1 MVKIVSNTVLENP
14 EDQKLVTLAT
24 NTLARSSA
32 QSAAA
37 LRDTT
42 GRTYVA
48 INVASPSLNLDAFE
62 AVLTVAL
69 ASGITGI
76 EAVVACG
83 VKPANLAAIKDFAAT
98 ATVFYID
105 ASGEIAAL

>member
-1 MVKIVSNTVLENP
+1 MNNS
-14 EDQKLVTLAT
+14 EDAKLVTLAT
-24 NTLARSSA
+24 NTLGRSGAA
-32 QSAAA
+32 QAAA

-48 INVASPSLNLDAFE
+48 INVVSPSLNLDAFE

-76 EAVVACG
+76 ESVVATG
-83 VKPANLAAIKDFAAT
+83 AKPSNVKAIKDFAPT

-105 ASGEIAAL
+105 SKGEEHSL

>member
-1 MVKIVSNTVLENP
+1 MKLIHEMANP
-14 EDQKLVTLAT
+14 EDTKLVTLAT
-24 NTLARSSA
+24 NTLARSGA
-32 QSAAA
+32 REAAA

-48 INVASPSLNLDAFE
+48 VNVVSPSLNLDAFE

-76 EAVVACG
+76 ESVVATG
-83 VKPANLAAIKDFAAT
+83 AQPRNVKAIKDFAPT
-98 ATVFYID
+98 ATVFYISAD
-105 ASGEIAAL
+105 GQELSL

>member
-1 MVKIVSNTVLENP
+1 MNNP
-14 EDQKLVTLAT
+14 EDLKLVTLAT
-24 NTLARSSA
+24 NTLARSGAA
-32 QSAAA
+32 QAAA

-48 INVASPSLNLDAFE
+48 INVQSPSLHLDAFE

-76 EAVVACG
+76 ESVVATG
-83 VKPANLAAIKDFAAT
+83 TAPANVKAIKDFAPS
-98 ATVFYID
+98 ATVFYIAPD
-105 ASGEIAAL
+105 GQEAQL

>member
-1 MVKIVSNTVLENP
+1 MTMNNP
-14 EDQKLVTLAT
+14 EDTKLLTLAT
-24 NTLARSSA
+24 STLARSGA
-32 QSAAA
+32 DQAAA

-48 INVASPSLNLDAFE
+48 INVKSPALNLDAFE

-76 EAVVACG
+76 ESVVAVG
-83 VKPANLAAIKDFAAT
+83 LKAENSAAIKGFAPDAT
-98 ATVFYID
+98 IFYID
-105 ASGEIAAL
+105 ASGAEITL

>member
-1 MVKIVSNTVLENP
+1 MNNA
-14 EDQKLVTLAT
+14 EDNKLVILAT

-32 QSAAA
+32 KQAAA
-37 LRDTT
+37 LRDNT

-48 INVASPSLNLDAFE
+48 INVATHGLTLDAFE

-76 EAVVACG
+76 ESVVAVG
-83 VKPANLAAIKDFAAT
+83 EEPANSAVIKGFSPDAT
-98 ATVFYID
+98 IFFINGD
-105 ASGEIAAL
+105 GQERAL

>member
-1 MVKIVSNTVLENP
+1 MNNP
-14 EDQKLVTLAT
+14 EDTKLVTLAT
-24 NTLARSSA
+24 NTLARSGS
-32 QSAAA
+32 QQAAA

-48 INVASPSLNLDAFE
+48 INVSSPSLSLDAFE

-76 EAVVACG
+76 ESVVATG
-83 VKPANLAAIKDFAAT
+83 DQPANVKAIKDFAPT

-105 ASGEIAAL
+105 SSGQELSL

>member
-1 MVKIVSNTVLENP
+1 MSQISDMTNP
-14 EDQKLVTLAT
+14 EDAKLVTLAT
-24 NTLARSSA
+24 STLARSGAA
-32 QSAAA
+32 QAAA

-48 INVASPSLNLDAFE
+48 INVVSPALTLDAFE

-76 EAVVACG
+76 ESVVAIG
-83 VKPANLAAIKDFAAT
+83 EQPANSAAIKGFAPT
-98 ATVFYID
+98 ATIFFID
-105 ASGEIAAL
+105 TSGAIHVIN

>member
-1 MVKIVSNTVLENP
+1 MQSIPEMANP
-14 EDQKLVTLAT
+14 EDAKLVTLAT
-24 NTLARSSA
+24 NTLARSGAA
-32 QSAAA
+32 QAAA

-76 EAVVACG
+76 ESVVATG
-83 VKPANLAAIKDFAAT
+83 AQPSNLKAIKDFAPT
-98 ATVFYID
+98 ATVFYISAD
-105 ASGEIAAL
+105 GQAATL

>member
-1 MVKIVSNTVLENP
+1 MNNP
-14 EDQKLVTLAT
+14 EDTKLVTLAT
-24 NTLARSSA
+24 NTLARSNA
-32 QSAAA
+32 ASAAA

-48 INVASPSLNLDAFE
+48 VNVVSPSLNLDAFE

-76 EAVVACG
+76 ESVVATG
-83 VKPANLAAIKDFAAT
+83 AQPTNIKAIKDFAPT
-98 ATVFYID
+98 ATVFYVSAD
-105 ASGEIAAL
+105 GQELAL

>member
-1 MVKIVSNTVLENP
+1 MNNAEDRKLAILASNTL
-14 EDQKLVTLAT
+14 T
-24 NTLARSSA
+24 RSGA
-32 QSAAA
+32 NEAAA

-48 INVASPSLNLDAFE
+48 INVQSPSLNLDAFE

-76 EAVVACG
+76 ESVVATG
-83 VKPANLAAIKDFAAT
+83 AQPSNVKAIKDFAPT
-98 ATVFYID
+98 ATVFYI
-105 ASGEIAAL
+105 AADGQEHSL

>member
-1 MVKIVSNTVLENP
+1 MNNP
-14 EDQKLVTLAT
+14 EDTKLVTLAT
-24 NTLARSSA
+24 NTLARSGSRE
-32 QSAAA
+32 AAA

-48 INVASPSLNLDAFE
+48 VNVVSPSLNLDAFE

-76 EAVVACG
+76 ESVVATG
-83 VKPANLAAIKDFAAT
+83 SQPSNVKAIKDFAPT
-98 ATVFYID
+98 ATVFYISAD
-105 ASGEIAAL
+105 GQELSL

>member
-1 MVKIVSNTVLENP
+1 MSMNNP
-14 EDQKLVTLAT
+14 EDLKLVTLASS
-24 NTLARSSA
+24 TLGRSQA
-32 QSAAA
+32 KQAAA
-37 LRDTT
+37 LRDST

-48 INVASPSLNLDAFE
+48 INVATPSLQLDSLQ

-76 EAVVACG
+76 ESVVTVG
-83 VKPANLAAIKDFAAT
+83 EKPSSSQLITEFAPI

-105 ASGEIAAL
+105 SSGDHHLI

>member
-1 MVKIVSNTVLENP
+1 MNNP
-14 EDQKLVTLAT
+14 EDTKLVTLAT
-24 NTLARSSA
+24 NTLTRSGA
-32 QSAAA
+32 ASAAA

-48 INVASPSLNLDAFE
+48 INVVSPSLNLDALE

-76 EAVVACG
+76 ESVVATG
-83 VKPANLAAIKDFAAT
+83 VQPTNIKAIKDFAPT
-98 ATVFYID
+98 ATVFFVSAD
-105 ASGEIAAL
+105 GQELAL

>member
-1 MVKIVSNTVLENP
+1 MNNP
-14 EDQKLVTLAT
+14 EDTKLVTLAT
-24 NTLARSSA
+24 NTLARSGA
-32 QSAAA
+32 QQAAA

-76 EAVVACG
+76 ESVVATG
-83 VKPANLAAIKDFAAT
+83 TQPANSKAIKDFAPT
-98 ATVFYID
+98 ATIFFID
-105 ASGEIAAL
+105 GQGQEHAL

>member
-1 MVKIVSNTVLENP
+1 MNNS
-14 EDQKLVTLAT
+14 EDTKLVTLAT
-24 NTLARSSA
+24 NTLIRSGSA
-32 QSAAA
+32 QAAA

-76 EAVVACG
+76 ESVVATG
-83 VKPANLAAIKDFAAT
+83 AQPANVKAIKDFAPT
-98 ATVFYID
+98 ATVFYVD
-105 ASGEIAAL
+105 SQSVEHSL

>member
-1 MVKIVSNTVLENP
+1 MNNP
-14 EDQKLVTLAT
+14 EDTKLVTLAT
-24 NTLARSSA
+24 NTLARSGAS
-32 QSAAA
+32 QAAA

-69 ASGITGI
+69 ASGISGI
-76 EAVVACG
+76 ESVVATG
-83 VKPANLAAIKDFAAT
+83 VQPNNVKAIKDFAPT
-98 ATVFYID
+98 ATVFYISAD
-105 ASGEIAAL
+105 GQELTL

>member
-1 MVKIVSNTVLENP
+1 MNNP
-14 EDQKLVTLAT
+14 EDAKLVTLAT
-24 NTLARSSA
+24 NTLARSGST
-32 QSAAA
+32 QAAA

-48 INVASPSLNLDAFE
+48 INVTSPSLNLDAFE

-76 EAVVACG
+76 ESVVATG
-83 VKPANLAAIKDFAAT
+83 AMPANVKAIKDFAPT
-98 ATVFYID
+98 ATIFFID
-105 ASGEIAAL
+105 SSGQEHSL

>member
-1 MVKIVSNTVLENP
+1 MNNS
-14 EDQKLVTLAT
+14 EDAKLVTLAT
-24 NTLARSSA
+24 NTLTRSGSA
-32 QSAAA
+32 QAAA

-48 INVASPSLNLDAFE
+48 IKVVSPSLNLDAFE

-76 EAVVACG
+76 ESVVATG
-83 VKPANLAAIKDFAAT
+83 AKPSNVKAIKDFAPT

-105 ASGEIAAL
+105 SKGEEHSL

>member
-1 MVKIVSNTVLENP
+1 MRQRVINA
-14 EDQKLVTLAT
+14 EDRKLVILAT
-24 NTLARSSA
+24 NTLARSNA
-32 QSAAA
+32 DEAAA

-48 INVASPSLNLDAFE
+48 INVKSPSLNLDAFE

-76 EAVVACG
+76 ESVVATG
-83 VKPANLAAIKDFAAT
+83 TQPSNVKAIKDFAPT
-98 ATVFYID
+98 ATVFYI
-105 ASGEIAAL
+105 AADGQEHLL

>member
-1 MVKIVSNTVLENP
+1 MNKP
-14 EDQKLVTLAT
+14 EDAKLITLAT
-24 NTLARSSA
+24 STLARSNA
-32 QSAAA
+32 NQAAA

-48 INVASPSLNLDAFE
+48 VNVTSPSLNLDAFE

-76 EAVVACG
+76 ESVVAAG
-83 VKPANLAAIKDFAAT
+83 SQPANVKAIKDFAST
-98 ATVFYID
+98 ATVFFVS
-105 ASGEIAAL
+105 ASGETISL